1 MSEFRHDL
9 YLFRCSTSYLT
20 LKSTDAKSFDLYLVN
35 NAVYPSINKKIA
47 SNVETSDGSYTI
59 DSLTGVSAG
68 YEFFSIQRLQSL
80 SSAPTTCHTYFSSLI
95 RQGYQ
100 INLQSDESMNTGI
113 LAQSE
118 QFNVTGSTQSSS
130 TSSSSTSSSST
141 STSSGTTTGSTTTN
155 TLITSTTSTG
165 TATSSET
172 TGTSG
177 ATGARSSS
185 GASASGTSSQTSVP
199 STGAAAA
206 LVANPVAVAGLLAGA
221 LAFGL

>member
-1 MSEFRHDL
+1 MRLSLALSLLPLAGFVGALHVTEPEKGADIK
-9 YLFRCSTSYLT
+9 TSSSLAVKWT
-20 LKSTDAKSFDLYLVN
+20 FVDTDAKSFDLYLVN

-68 YEFFSIQRLQSL
+68 
-80 SSAPTTCHTYFSSLI
+80 
-95 RQGYQ
+95 QGYQ

-141 STSSGTTTGSTTTN
+141 SSSSTSTSSGTTTGSTTTN

-165 TATSSET
+165 TSTNSET

-206 LVANPVAVAGLLAGA
+206 LVAHPVAVAGLLAGA